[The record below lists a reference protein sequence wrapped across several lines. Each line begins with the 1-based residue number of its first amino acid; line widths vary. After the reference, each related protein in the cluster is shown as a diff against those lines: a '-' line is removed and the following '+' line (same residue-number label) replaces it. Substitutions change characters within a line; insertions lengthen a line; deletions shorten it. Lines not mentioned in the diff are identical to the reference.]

1 MLAIRAG
8 KKKTKMAYAN
18 FRMTLP
24 WSNLECY
31 YVEWGVQHFTRFY
44 FCKPIFKLL
53 IFYCKR
59 LSTQILVSMHTES
72 FDELIFKYHK
82 MSFLLNKNGKVLIWL
97 QVGLEID
104 SYTKIDTSP
113 EKLFP
118 LVIKNWNS
126 KHRSEFHKSWQQKQ
140 KRKKSQI

>member
-1 MLAIRAG
+1 MDHV
-8 KKKTKMAYAN
+8 N
-18 FRMTLP
+18 FQMTLP
-24 WSNLECY
+24 WSDLECY
-31 YVEWGVQHFTRFY
+31 YVEWGVQYFTRFY

-97 QVGLEID
+97 QVGLEKD
-104 SYTKIDTSP
+104 SYSKIDRSP
-113 EKLFP
+113 EKRIC
-118 LVIKNWNS
+118 LVIKDLCQKTMKKKTKAILKNFQIFENS
-126 KHRSEFHKSWQQKQ
+126 KLD
-140 KRKKSQI
+140 